1 MEIVQKTIGKLQ
13 ILLLKTQNKIIIKI
27 KSIEL
32 IKLIEL
38 RPENEMPNVSQYSLN
53 QIGFFVDIIYQKTNI
68 NKRVI
73 NARNEKQL

>member
-38 RPENEMPNVSQYSLN
+38 RPENEMPNVCQYSLN
-53 QIGFFVDIIYQKTNI
+53 KIGFFVDII
-68 NKRVI
+68 
-73 NARNEKQL
+73 

>member
-38 RPENEMPNVSQYSLN
+38 KPKNEM
-53 QIGFFVDIIYQKTNI
+53 K
-68 NKRVI
+68 
-73 NARNEKQL
+73 

>member
-38 RPENEMPNVSQYSLN
+38 RPENEMKWNEWTLNVSQYFLY
-53 QIGFFVDIIYQKTNI
+53 II
-68 NKRVI
+68 
-73 NARNEKQL
+73 